1 MGRGL
6 FIMNTLRRDA
16 ALGGESEDPE
26 GFRLYRTEGSHDA
39 YAGVEIL
46 LPITLCW
53 RMVEERRT
61 QMRLRGEERRAAL
74 ERMQIRET
82 SKATAASIARPVGEL
97 ANPLAFIRKFER
109 GVAHR
114 NRSRRHPVLQAD
126 EVLRVLAKI
135 ANVRNKDDQKREFEL
150 MEKIKALGA
159 LRDVA
164 NPTAHPARW
173 AAALANLR
181 VVHPHFLDV
190 TDFVAAHV
198 AVSTTSKKPLSIPA
212 IHIWGVPGIGKSHYA
227 TDLAFALGAPL
238 RRHSMENAQTTS
250 LLLGTERHWSTAT
263 PGVVFDQIVLG
274 RYANPIFLL
283 DELDKARSNSGYDP
297 LSSLHS
303 LLEPL
308 TAATVRDAALDITF
322 DASLAI
328 YVAASNDP
336 QKIPESL
343 RSRFSEFEI
352 PIPRGE
358 QALQI
363 AWIVAVRTVEKL
375 SIPEF
380 ILPEP
385 RLAYRLA
392 HLTPRGIRKAIEV
405 AVARAIVNDRRYLKA
420 SDLPIDALDEEA
432 PNVVLH

>member
-1 MGRGL
+1 
-6 FIMNTLRRDA
+6 MNTLRRGTTLRGDP
-16 ALGGESEDPE
+16 ENPE
-26 GFRLYRTEGSHDA
+26 GFSLFRIEAIHDA
-39 YAGVEIL
+39 CEGVEIL
-46 LPITLCW
+46 LPIALCW
-53 RMVEERRT
+53 HMFEERRD
-61 QMRLRGEERRAAL
+61 RARVRDEERCFTAL
-74 ERMQIRET
+74 ERTREREALRSALT
-82 SKATAASIARPVGEL
+82 SAARPLGEL
-97 ANPLAFIRKFER
+97 ENQLAFVEKFER
-109 GVAHR
+109 GVVRR
-114 NRSRRHPVLQAD
+114 NRSRRHPVLRAE
-126 EVLRVLAKI
+126 EVLRVIAKI
-135 ANVRNKDDQKREFEL
+135 AAGRNKEDQKRELEL
-150 MEKIKALGA
+150 MEKVKALGA
-159 LRDVA
+159 LREVV
-164 NPTAHPARW
+164 NPARHPDRW
-173 AAALANLR
+173 VQAVASLR
-181 VVHPHFLDV
+181 ASHPHFLAV
-190 TDFVAAHV
+190 TDFVAEHV
-198 AVSTTSKKPLSIPA
+198 ALSASSKKPLSIPPL
-212 IHIWGVPGIGKSHYA
+212 HIWGAPGIGKSHYA
-227 TDLAFALGAPL
+227 NDLALALGAPL

-274 RYANPIFLL
+274 RYANPVFLI
-283 DELDKARSNSGYDP
+283 DELDKAPSNSGYDP
-297 LSSLHS
+297 LRPLHS

-363 AWIVAVRTVEKL
+363 AQIVAARTVEKL
-375 SIPEF
+375 SVPDF
-380 ILPEP
+380 LPPEP

-392 HLTPRGIRKAIEV
+392 HLTPRAIRKAVQV

-420 SDLPIDALDEEA
+420 SDLPVDALDDDT